1 MDEHLEAL
9 EHGSETS
16 SSTGQSEID
25 YQGLSNVLTTR
36 APKPQFRLGYWLA
49 QNEQH
54 VWQLVKSDDPDGSD
68 QAVPRS
74 GGVLNYLQYV
84 YKKPAFRSNTVHLST
99 VVYGIAF
106 IVFGNTAGNSIAFA
120 QRVMEAANRPATT
133 GAVRGL
139 AIAVA
144 TFACCIHAFSR
155 RGGIWLS
162 NALAAIKIMMM
173 LLIIITGICAFAGV
187 FGQPTS
193 ASDNLAPSKSF
204 DNAAADPYGHVE
216 AFLAVIFAYSGFDQP
231 TYKVLSEIR
240 QPRKTFPWATSI
252 AVGVVCTLYIAVNL
266 VYMTVVPREAQINAQ
281 GKDVALYFF
290 DTTLGTLSPDTKIAF
305 GNIVVMT
312 FTASRVKQEL
322 AKEGIL
328 PFPKFFG
335 ESKDLSFGRLLEWL
349 DKKESVARALHKP
362 LNWTWLRP
370 DQHSQETP
378 VGALVLHWVFCVV
391 LILATYG
398 QSSSDAYGTLVGV
411 FVFVIDAIFG
421 FLLAVGMLYL
431 RFFKSEIWSTQPDG
445 FVGLL
450 SILAAAV
457 FAIANLFPLVAGW
470 IPPRGA
476 FAPTTVVRTP
486 WFTVPTIG
494 VSTMAFGVLYWIS
507 FYVLVKRKEK
517 REHAVFVVKKVPHF
531 TTEPPGDLHGY
542 PILTHETVSIN
553 WPGQE
558 NAQHDDHDI
567 EMGSVLRNRAGT
579 R

>member
-231 TYKVLSEIR
+231 TYSSK
-240 QPRKTFPWATSI
+240 
-252 AVGVVCTLYIAVNL
+252 NL
-266 VYMTVVPREAQINAQ
+266 LKR
-281 GKDVALYFF
+281 
-290 DTTLGTLSPDTKIAF
+290 
-305 GNIVVMT
+305 
-312 FTASRVKQEL
+312 
-322 AKEGIL
+322 IL

-517 REHAVFVVKKVPHF
+517 REHAVFVV
-531 TTEPPGDLHGY
+531 
-542 PILTHETVSIN
+542 
-553 WPGQE
+553 
-558 NAQHDDHDI
+558 
-567 EMGSVLRNRAGT
+567 
-579 R
+579 